1 MKRTLYLCFL
11 YIWARNAVCWS
22 WIKVII
28 VVCWEFWNRKHN
40 EKWII
45 EFSCVLVFVTR
56 RRVFWLLL
64 RYQEK
69 YLQGSKKKQLQFFF
83 FFQVNFLRTKLKV
96 KLHAIIL
103 LQLLI
108 NIKFIWASQRQ
119 EFKSFAV
126 KYDFWRFLTK
136 PHEANCA
143 IEDVDSV
150 LKKVLIV
157 LSCRWFVA
165 DPLNTS
171 FWNLYW
177 DAR

>member
-1 MKRTLYLCFL
+1 MNHWIQLCFSFCNTKTCFL
-11 YIWARNAVCWS
+11 AAS
-22 WIKVII
+22 KVPRKISSRQQKKATSII
-28 VVCWEFWNRKHN
+28 
-40 EKWII
+40 
-45 EFSCVLVFVTR
+45 
-56 RRVFWLLL
+56 
-64 RYQEK
+64 
-69 YLQGSKKKQLQFFF
+69 F